1 MPGELFPRNPMK
13 LSHVLRTIPIAA
25 LAGVLLLPAAGAS
38 GSASQVTIM
47 QDEAQ
52 LLFTSSGHRA
62 STLDEM
68 RGLGADVIKVR
79 VQWRFIAPSPDAKKK
94 PQGFS
99 GENPGDYPSANW
111 APYDDLIRQIVARG
125 MRPYLML
132 TGPAPRWASGKTG
145 IDRPKPSQFKRF
157 VQAVGTRYSGT
168 FGTSPLDPLAD
179 PPPRVDIFA
188 PWNEPNL
195 YSWLTPQSAHGVP
208 VSPKIYRRL
217 VLAAQKGL
225 QASGHG
231 GDELLIGEL
240 LPYAHQ
246 NSANKRKFSPITF
259 LRELACVNSHYH
271 AYTGKA
277 AKRRGCQHYKALPGT
292 GLAYHP
298 YTLAGG
304 PDVRTADPN
313 DASIADLDRV
323 TNALDKLSHRGRLKS
338 SRMPVWVSEFG
349 FQTNPPDHYAS
360 AIKRVPGFM
369 GQSEWLA
376 YRNPRVASY
385 AQYPLVDDAIDKSGS
400 GFQSGLRRRNGKKKP
415 GVYKAFQLPLF
426 VEKRTAKV
434 VEIFG
439 GVRAGGAGDKVTIES
454 RVGHKGNFKT
464 LGKVGLGSQ
473 GYFDRVFTIS
483 KADERQYR
491 FRLSG
496 GGKSRTATAHG

>member
-1 MPGELFPRNPMK
+1 LN
-13 LSHVLRTIPIAA
+13 A
-25 LAGVLLLPAAGAS
+25 AAG
-38 GSASQVTIM
+38 
-47 QDEAQ
+47 
-52 LLFTSSGHRA
+52 
-62 STLDEM
+62 
-68 RGLGADVIKVR
+68 GLA
-79 VQWRFIAPSPDAKKK
+79 
-94 PQGFS
+94 
-99 GENPGDYPSANW
+99 
-111 APYDDLIRQIVARG
+111 
-125 MRPYLML
+125 
-132 TGPAPRWASGKTG
+132 
-145 IDRPKPSQFKRF
+145 
-157 VQAVGTRYSGT
+157 
-168 FGTSPLDPLAD
+168 
-179 PPPRVDIFA
+179 
-188 PWNEPNL
+188 
-195 YSWLTPQSAHGVP
+195 
-208 VSPKIYRRL
+208 
-217 VLAAQKGL
+217 
-225 QASGHG
+225 ASGHG
-231 GDELLIGEL
+231 SDQLLVGEL
-240 LPYAHQ
+240 LPFTRTAR
-246 NSANKRKFSPITF
+246 NSSKKTRPLAF
-259 LRELACVNSHYH
+259 LRELACLDSHYRPFR
-271 AYTGKA
+271 GSA
-277 AKRRGCQHYKALPGT
+277 ATKRGCKGFKSLPGT

-464 LGKVGLGSQ
+464 LGKVELGSQ